1 MGRKVTAREQRYVLY
16 GAGAGGIGVADNIA
30 MLSVAEGATMEEA
43 RAQFYVV
50 DTKGLITQ
58 DRADFQNKSMA
69 GHKLAYARSDTTNA
83 GHLTLMEVVKA
94 FKPTCMLGLS
104 TIAKSFN

>member
-30 MLSVAEGATMEEA
+30 MLSVAEGATLEEA

-50 DTKGLITQ
+50 DTKGLIT
-58 DRADFQNKSMA
+58 
-69 GHKLAYARSDTTNA
+69 
-83 GHLTLMEVVKA
+83 
-94 FKPTCMLGLS
+94 
-104 TIAKSFN
+104 